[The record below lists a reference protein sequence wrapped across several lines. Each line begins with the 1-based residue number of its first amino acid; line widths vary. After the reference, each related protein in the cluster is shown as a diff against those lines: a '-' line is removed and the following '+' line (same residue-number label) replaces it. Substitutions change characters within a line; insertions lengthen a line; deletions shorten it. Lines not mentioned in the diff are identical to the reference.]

1 MVNLLENNLRIGSKY
16 AAEQLQ
22 IHSINTRVYTTTELH
37 TDSSDKH
44 SDVPKITKFESK
56 E

>member
-1 MVNLLENNLRIGSKY
+1 MVDLLENNIKIVSKY

-22 IHSINTRVYTTTELH
+22 THSINTRVYTTTELN

>member
-1 MVNLLENNLRIGSKY
+1 MVDLLENNIKIVSKY

-22 IHSINTRVYTTTELH
+22 THSITRVYTTTELN